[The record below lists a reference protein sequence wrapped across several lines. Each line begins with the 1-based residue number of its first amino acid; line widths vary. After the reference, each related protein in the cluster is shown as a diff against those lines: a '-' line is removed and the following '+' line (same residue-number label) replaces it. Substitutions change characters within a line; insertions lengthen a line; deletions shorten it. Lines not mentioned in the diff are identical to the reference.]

1 MKKCFFVGPASARS
15 NKTGVVGNNWV
26 GWLVGWLFGY
36 LVGWLG
42 GWLVT
47 QFSQKLALRIFLIF
61 CVKLGAIKVEKSPS
75 RIFEKNS

>member
-36 LVGWLG
+36 LVGWVV
-42 GWLVT
+42 GW
-47 QFSQKLALRIFLIF
+47 
-61 CVKLGAIKVEKSPS
+61 
-75 RIFEKNS
+75 